1 MEKTTINSAPKI
13 VIIGGVAGGASA
25 AARARRLNED
35 AEIIMF
41 ERGEFVSFAN
51 CGLPY
56 HIGGDIQDRRKLLL
70 QTPESFL
77 ARFNVD
83 VRVMNEVI
91 SIDRAAKTVTV
102 RSILDDSQYT
112 ESYDFLLLSPGA
124 SPVVPPIPGVDN
136 PLTHS
141 LRNIPDM
148 DRILQTIQT
157 NNVKHA
163 TVVGGGFIGLEMME
177 AFQQRGIKT
186 TLLELSEQVM
196 TPVDR
201 EMAGFAHAEIR
212 EKGIELRLVTALSS
226 IEYVPE
232 THTAN
237 LESGESVRHQHVH
250 GHLSLSLSNGDQLNT
265 DLLIMAIGVRP
276 ETTLARNAGLEIGEL
291 GGIYTSTHM
300 QTSDPCIYAVGD
312 AIEEVDFVTGE
323 QTVVPLA
330 GPANRQGRMAA
341 NNMFGH
347 NESYQGTQ
355 GTAIC
360 KIFDLAI
367 ASTGKNEKQLKR
379 DGIDY
384 EKVYVHTASHASYY
398 PGAEIVSFKMLFD
411 PKSGKILG
419 AQAAGK
425 DGVDKR
431 IDIMAVAQRA
441 GMTVEQLQHLEL
453 TYAPPFGS
461 AKDVINQ
468 AAFVANNIIKGDA
481 TPIHFDE
488 MANIT
493 DEQILLDVR
502 NPAELKNGHF
512 ANSINIPVDELR
524 QRMDE
529 LPKDKEIIV
538 ICQVGLRG
546 NVAYRQL
553 VNRGYK
559 ARNLIG
565 GYRTWAFAQQ

>member
-1 MEKTTINSAPKI
+1 MTKI

-25 AARARRLNED
+25 AARARRLSED

-41 ERGEFVSFAN
+41 ERGPYVSFAN

-56 HIGGDIQDRRKLLL
+56 HIGGDIKERSNLLL

-83 VRVMNEVI
+83 VRTMNEVLRI
-91 SIDRAAKTVTV
+91 NRAAKTITV
-102 RSILDDSQYT
+102 RNLLDQSEYD
-112 ESYDFLLLSPGA
+112 ENYDFLLLSPDAG
-124 SPVVPPIPGVDN
+124 PVIPPIPGIQN

-148 DRILQTIQT
+148 DKIIQT
-157 NNVKHA
+157 LQMNKPEHA

-177 AFQQRGIKT
+177 AFHHLGIKT
-186 TLLELSEQVM
+186 TLIEMADQVM

-212 EKGIELRLVTALSS
+212 AKGIDLRLGAALKSV
-226 IEYVPE
+226 EYRPAA
-232 THTAN
+232 TLPSA
-237 LESGESVRHQHVH
+237 ESGESLEHKHVE
-250 GHLSLSLSNGDQLNT
+250 GELDLLLSNGDTLTT
-265 DLLIMAIGVRP
+265 DILIMAIGVRP
-276 ETTLARNAGLEIGEL
+276 ETKLAAEAGLQLGEL
-291 GGIYTSTHM
+291 GGIWVNEQM
-300 QTSDPCIYAVGD
+300 QTSDPAIYAVGD
-312 AIEEVDFVTGE
+312 AVEEKDFVTGK
-323 QTVVPLA
+323 QTLVPLA

-341 NNMFGH
+341 DNMLGR

-360 KIFDLAI
+360 KIFDLAV

-379 DGIDY
+379 EGIAY

-398 PGAEIVSFKMLFD
+398 PGAEVVSFKMLFD
-411 PKSGKILG
+411 PQTGKIFG
-419 AQAAGK
+419 AQAVGK
-425 DGVDKR
+425 DGIDKR
-431 IDIMAVAQRA
+431 IDVMAVAQRA

-468 AAFVANNIIKGDA
+468 AAFVATNLIKGDA
-481 TPIHFDE
+481 KAIHFDE
-488 MANIT
+488 IDNLT
-493 DEQILLDVR
+493 DEQVLLDVR
-502 NPAELKNGHF
+502 NPMELQNMGYLPG
-512 ANSINIPVDELR
+512 AINIPVDQLR
-524 QRMDE
+524 QHMNE
-529 LPKDKEIIV
+529 LPKDKEIV
-538 ICQVGLRG
+538 IYCQVGLRG

-553 VNRGYK
+553 VNNGFK

-565 GYRTWAFAQQ
+565 GYRTYKFAKA

>member
-1 MEKTTINSAPKI
+1 MTKI

-25 AARARRLNED
+25 AARARRLSED

-41 ERGEFVSFAN
+41 ERGPYVSFAN

-56 HIGGDIQDRRKLLL
+56 HIGGDIKERSNLLL

-83 VRVMNEVI
+83 VRTMNEVLRI
-91 SIDRAAKTVTV
+91 NRAAKTITV
-102 RSILDDSQYT
+102 RNLLDQSEYD
-112 ESYDFLLLSPGA
+112 ENYDFLLLSPGA
-124 SPVVPPIPGVDN
+124 GPVIPPIPGIQN

-141 LRNIPDM
+141 LRNMPDM
-148 DRILQTIQT
+148 DKIIQT
-157 NNVKHA
+157 LQMNKPEHA

-177 AFQQRGIKT
+177 AFHHLGIKT
-186 TLLELSEQVM
+186 TLIEMADQVM

-212 EKGIELRLVTALSS
+212 AKGIDLRLGAALKSV
-226 IEYVPE
+226 EYRPAA
-232 THTAN
+232 TLPSA
-237 LESGESVRHQHVH
+237 ESGESLEHKHVE
-250 GHLSLSLSNGDQLNT
+250 GELDLVLSNGDTLTT
-265 DLLIMAIGVRP
+265 DILIMAIGVRP
-276 ETTLARNAGLEIGEL
+276 ETKLAAEAGLQLGEL
-291 GGIYTSTHM
+291 GGIWVNEQM
-300 QTSDPCIYAVGD
+300 QTSDPAIYAVGD
-312 AIEEVDFVTGE
+312 AVEEKDFVTGK
-323 QTVVPLA
+323 QTLVPLA

-341 NNMFGH
+341 DNMLGR

-360 KIFDLAI
+360 KIFDLAV

-379 DGIDY
+379 EGIAY

-398 PGAEIVSFKMLFD
+398 PGAEVVSFKMLFD
-411 PKSGKILG
+411 PQTGKIFG
-419 AQAAGK
+419 AQAVGK
-425 DGVDKR
+425 DGIDKR
-431 IDIMAVAQRA
+431 IDVMAVAQRA

-468 AAFVANNIIKGDA
+468 AAFVATNLIKGDA
-481 TPIHFDE
+481 KAIHFDE
-488 MANIT
+488 IDNLT
-493 DEQILLDVR
+493 DEQVLLDVR
-502 NPAELKNGHF
+502 NPMELQNMGYLPG
-512 ANSINIPVDELR
+512 AINIPVDQLR
-524 QRMDE
+524 QRMNE
-529 LPKDKEIIV
+529 LPKDKEIV
-538 ICQVGLRG
+538 IYCQVGLRG

-553 VNRGYK
+553 VNNGFK

-565 GYRTWAFAQQ
+565 GYRTYKFAKA

>member
-1 MEKTTINSAPKI
+1 MSKI

-25 AARARRLNED
+25 AARARRLSED

-41 ERGEFVSFAN
+41 ERGPFVSFAN

-56 HIGGDIQDRRKLLL
+56 HIGGDIQERSKLLL

-83 VRVMNEVI
+83 VRVMNEVV
-91 SIDRAAKTVTV
+91 SINRQDKTVTV
-102 RSILDDSQYT
+102 NNLLDGSEYQ

-124 SPVVPPIPGVDN
+124 GPVVPPIPGIDN

-148 DRILQTIQT
+148 DRIIKTIET
-157 NNVKHA
+157 NKVEHA

-177 AFQQRGIKT
+177 AFHQLGIKT
-186 TLLELSEQVM
+186 TLVEMADQVM

-212 EKGIELRLVTALSS
+212 EKGIDLKLGVALESVKF
-226 IEYVPE
+226 VPNE
-232 THTAN
+232 HVASFD
-237 LESGESVRHQHVH
+237 SGESEKHQHLE
-250 GHLSLSLSNGDQLNT
+250 GELELTLNNGERLTT
-265 DLLIMAIGVRP
+265 DVLIMAIGVRP
-276 ETTLARNAGLEIGEL
+276 ETKLAKEAGLEIGAL
-291 GGIYTSTHM
+291 GGIYTNEYM
-300 QTSDPCIYAVGD
+300 QTSDPSIYAVGD
-312 AIEEVDFVTGE
+312 AVEEKDFVTGE
-323 QTVVPLA
+323 QTLVPLA
-330 GPANRQGRMAA
+330 GPANRQGRIAA
-341 NNMFGH
+341 DNMLGRQ
-347 NESYQGTQ
+347 ETYQGTQ

-360 KIFDLAI
+360 KIFDLAV

-379 DGIDY
+379 ENIAY

-398 PGAEIVSFKMLFD
+398 PGAETVSFKMLFD
-411 PKSGKILG
+411 PVTGKILG
-419 AQAAGK
+419 AQAVGK

-431 IDIMAVAQRA
+431 IDVMAVAQRA

-453 TYAPPFGS
+453 TYAPPYGS

-481 TPIHFDE
+481 TAIHYDE
-488 MANIT
+488 MDSLT
-493 DEQILLDVR
+493 EDQLLLDVR
-502 NPAELKNGHF
+502 NPGELESVGYLEG
-512 ANSINIPVDELR
+512 AINIPVDQLR
-524 QRMDE
+524 RRMHE
-529 LPKDKEIIV
+529 LPKEKEIV
-538 ICQVGLRG
+538 IYCQVGLRG

-553 VNRGYK
+553 VNNGYK

-565 GYRTWAFAQQ
+565 GYRTLKFARL

>member
-1 MEKTTINSAPKI
+1 MTKI
-13 VIIGGVAGGASA
+13 VIVGGVAGGASA
-25 AARARRLNED
+25 AARARRLSED

-41 ERGEFVSFAN
+41 ERGSFVSFAN

-56 HIGGDIQDRRKLLL
+56 HIGGDIEDRSKLLL

-83 VRVMNEVI
+83 VRVMSEVV
-91 SIDRAAKTVTV
+91 SIDRHNKQVT
-102 RSILDDSQYT
+102 IKNLLDGSEYI

-124 SPVVPPIPGVDN
+124 GPVVPPIPGIDN

-148 DRILQTIQT
+148 DRIINTIQM
-157 NNVKHA
+157 NKPEHA

-177 AFQQRGIKT
+177 AFHQLGIKT
-186 TLLELSEQVM
+186 TLIEMADQVM

-212 EKGIELRLVTALSS
+212 EKGVDLKLGVALEAVEYIPNQHMASIDSGENEDHQHIEGEIELT
-226 IEYVPE
+226 
-232 THTAN
+232 
-237 LESGESVRHQHVH
+237 
-250 GHLSLSLSNGDQLNT
+250 LSNGESLTT
-265 DLLIMAIGVRP
+265 DILIMAIGVRP
-276 ETTLARNAGLEIGEL
+276 ETKLAKEAGLQIGAL
-291 GGIYTSTHM
+291 GGIYTTDSM
-300 QTSDPCIYAVGD
+300 QTSDPSIYAVGD
-312 AIEEVDFVTGE
+312 AIEEKDFVTGA
-323 QTVVPLA
+323 QTLVPLA

-341 NNMFGH
+341 DNMLGR
-347 NESYQGTQ
+347 NETYQGTQ

-360 KIFDLAI
+360 KIFDLAV

-379 DGIDY
+379 EGVEY

-398 PGAEIVSFKMLFD
+398 PGAEIVSFKMLFE
-411 PKSGKILG
+411 PSTGKILG
-419 AQAAGK
+419 AQAVGK

-431 IDIMAVAQRA
+431 IDVMAVAQRA

-453 TYAPPFGS
+453 TYAPPYGS

-468 AAFVANNIIKGDA
+468 AAFVASNIIKGDA
-481 TPIHFDE
+481 TPIHFNE
-488 MANIT
+488 VTNLNGN
-493 DEQILLDVR
+493 QVLLDVR
-502 NPAELKNGHF
+502 NPAELENVGF
-512 ANSINIPVDELR
+512 ISGAINIPVDQLR
-524 QRMDE
+524 QRMSE
-529 LPKDKEIIV
+529 LPKDKEII
-538 ICQVGLRG
+538 IYCQVGLRG

-553 VNRGYK
+553 VNNGFK

-565 GYRTWAFAQQ
+565 GYRTFKFANA

>member
-1 MEKTTINSAPKI
+1 MSKI

-25 AARARRLNED
+25 AARARRLSED

-41 ERGEFVSFAN
+41 ERGPFVSFAN

-56 HIGGDIQDRRKLLL
+56 HIGGDIQERSKLLL

-83 VRVMNEVI
+83 VRVMNEVV
-91 SIDRAAKTVTV
+91 SINRQDKTVRV
-102 RSILDDSQYT
+102 NNLLDGSEYQ

-124 SPVVPPIPGVDN
+124 GPVVPPIPGIDN

-148 DRILQTIQT
+148 DRIIKTIET
-157 NNVKHA
+157 NKVEHA

-177 AFQQRGIKT
+177 AFHQLGIKT
-186 TLLELSEQVM
+186 TLVEMADQVM

-212 EKGIELRLVTALSS
+212 EKGIDLKLGVALESVKF
-226 IEYVPE
+226 VPNE
-232 THTAN
+232 HVASFD
-237 LESGESVRHQHVH
+237 SGESEKHQHLE
-250 GHLSLSLSNGDQLNT
+250 GELELTLNNGERLTT
-265 DLLIMAIGVRP
+265 DILIMAIGVRP
-276 ETTLARNAGLEIGEL
+276 ETKLAKEAGLEIGAL
-291 GGIYTSTHM
+291 GGIYVNEYM
-300 QTSDPCIYAVGD
+300 QTSDPSIYAVGD
-312 AIEEVDFVTGE
+312 AVEEKDFVTGE
-323 QTVVPLA
+323 QTLVPLA

-341 NNMFGH
+341 DNMLGRQ
-347 NESYQGTQ
+347 ETYQGTQ

-360 KIFDLAI
+360 KIFDLAV

-379 DGIDY
+379 ENIAY

-398 PGAEIVSFKMLFD
+398 PGAETVSFKMLFD
-411 PKSGKILG
+411 PVTGKILG
-419 AQAAGK
+419 AQAVGK

-431 IDIMAVAQRA
+431 IDVMAVAQRA

-453 TYAPPFGS
+453 TYAPPYGS

-481 TPIHFDE
+481 TAIHYDE
-488 MANIT
+488 MDSLT
-493 DEQILLDVR
+493 EDQLLLDVR
-502 NPAELKNGHF
+502 NPGELESVGYLEG
-512 ANSINIPVDELR
+512 AINIPVDQLR
-524 QRMDE
+524 RRMHE
-529 LPKDKEIIV
+529 LPKDKEIV
-538 ICQVGLRG
+538 IYCQVGLRG

-553 VNRGYK
+553 VNNGYK

-565 GYRTWAFAQQ
+565 GYRTLKFARL

>member
-1 MEKTTINSAPKI
+1 MTKI

-25 AARARRLNED
+25 AARARRLSEE

-41 ERGEFVSFAN
+41 ERGPYVSFAN

-56 HIGGDIQDRRKLLL
+56 HIGGDIKERSNLLL

-83 VRVMNEVI
+83 VRTMNEVLRI
-91 SIDRAAKTVTV
+91 NRAAKTITV
-102 RSILDDSQYT
+102 RNLLDQSEYD
-112 ESYDFLLLSPGA
+112 ENYDFLLLSPGA
-124 SPVVPPIPGVDN
+124 GPVIPPIPGIQN

-148 DRILQTIQT
+148 DKIIQT
-157 NNVKHA
+157 LQMNKPEHA

-177 AFQQRGIKT
+177 AFHHLGIKT
-186 TLLELSEQVM
+186 TLIEMADQVM

-212 EKGIELRLVTALSS
+212 AKGIDLRLGAALKSV
-226 IEYVPE
+226 EYRPAA
-232 THTAN
+232 TLPSA
-237 LESGESVRHQHVH
+237 ESGESLEHKHVE
-250 GHLSLSLSNGDQLNT
+250 GELDLLLSNGDTLTT
-265 DLLIMAIGVRP
+265 DILIMAIGVRP
-276 ETTLARNAGLEIGEL
+276 ETKLAAEAGLQLGEL
-291 GGIYTSTHM
+291 CGIWVNEQM
-300 QTSDPCIYAVGD
+300 QTSDPAIYAVGD
-312 AIEEVDFVTGE
+312 AVEEKDFVTGK
-323 QTVVPLA
+323 QTLVPLA

-341 NNMFGH
+341 DNMLGR

-360 KIFDLAI
+360 KIFDLAV

-379 DGIDY
+379 EGIAY

-398 PGAEIVSFKMLFD
+398 PGAEVVSFKMLFD
-411 PKSGKILG
+411 PQTGKIFG
-419 AQAAGK
+419 AQAVGK
-425 DGVDKR
+425 DGIDKR
-431 IDIMAVAQRA
+431 IDVMAVAQRA

-468 AAFVANNIIKGDA
+468 AAFVATNLMKGDA
-481 TPIHFDE
+481 KAIHFDE
-488 MANIT
+488 IDNLT
-493 DEQILLDVR
+493 DEQVLLDVR
-502 NPAELKNGHF
+502 NPMELQNMGYLPG
-512 ANSINIPVDELR
+512 AINIPVDQLR
-524 QRMDE
+524 QRMNE
-529 LPKDKEIIV
+529 LPKDKEIV
-538 ICQVGLRG
+538 IYCQVGLRG

-553 VNRGYK
+553 VNNGFK

-565 GYRTWAFAQQ
+565 GYRTYKFAKA

>member
-1 MEKTTINSAPKI
+1 MSKI

-25 AARARRLNED
+25 AARARRLSED

-41 ERGEFVSFAN
+41 ERGPFVSFAN

-56 HIGGDIQDRRKLLL
+56 HIGGDIKDRSKLLL

-83 VRVMNEVI
+83 VRVMNEVV
-91 SIDRAAKTVTV
+91 SINRQDKTVTV
-102 RSILDDSQYT
+102 NNLLDGSEYQ

-124 SPVVPPIPGVDN
+124 GPVVPPIPGIDN

-148 DRILQTIQT
+148 DRIIKTIET
-157 NNVKHA
+157 NKVEHA

-177 AFQQRGIKT
+177 AFHQLGVKT
-186 TLLELSEQVM
+186 TLVEMADQVM

-212 EKGIELRLVTALSS
+212 EKGIDLRLGVALSS
-226 IEYVPE
+226 VEYI
-232 THTAN
+232 AN
-237 LESGESVRHQHVH
+237 QSVANNEAGEDDTHQHLQ
-250 GHLSLSLSNGDQLNT
+250 GKLTLSLNNGDQLDT
-265 DLLIMAIGVRP
+265 DILIMAIGVRP
-276 ETTLARNAGLEIGEL
+276 ETKLAQEAGLQIGAL
-291 GGIYTSTHM
+291 GGIYTNEYM
-300 QTSDPCIYAVGD
+300 QSSDPSIYAVGD
-312 AIEEVDFVTGE
+312 AVEEKDFVTGE
-323 QTVVPLA
+323 QTLVPLA
-330 GPANRQGRMAA
+330 GTANRQGRMAA
-341 NNMFGH
+341 DNMLGRQ
-347 NESYQGTQ
+347 ETYQGTQ

-360 KIFDLAI
+360 KIFDLAV

-379 DGIDY
+379 ENIAY

-398 PGAEIVSFKMLFD
+398 PGAETVSFKMLFD
-411 PKSGKILG
+411 PLTGKILG
-419 AQAAGK
+419 AQAVGK

-431 IDIMAVAQRA
+431 IDVMAVAQRA

-453 TYAPPFGS
+453 TYAPPYGS

-481 TPIHFDE
+481 TAIHFDE
-488 MANIT
+488 IDNLS
-493 DEQILLDVR
+493 ENQVLLDVR
-502 NPAELKNGHF
+502 NPGELESVGFIKG
-512 ANSINIPVDELR
+512 AINIPVDQLR
-524 QRMDE
+524 QRMNE
-529 LPKDKEIIV
+529 LPKDKEIV
-538 ICQVGLRG
+538 IYCQVGLRG

-553 VNRGYK
+553 VNSGFK
-559 ARNLIG
+559 ARNLLG
-565 GYRTWAFAQQ
+565 GYRTYKFAQA

>member
-1 MEKTTINSAPKI
+1 MSKI

-25 AARARRLNED
+25 AARARRLSED

-41 ERGEFVSFAN
+41 ERGPFVSFAN

-56 HIGGDIQDRRKLLL
+56 HIGGDIQERSKLLL

-83 VRVMNEVI
+83 VRVMNEVV
-91 SIDRAAKTVTV
+91 SINRQDKSVTV
-102 RSILDDSQYT
+102 KNLLDGSEYQ

-124 SPVVPPIPGVDN
+124 GPVVPPIPGIDN

-148 DRILQTIQT
+148 DRIIKAIET
-157 NNVKHA
+157 NKVEHA

-177 AFQQRGIKT
+177 AFHQLGVKT
-186 TLLELSEQVM
+186 TLVEMADQVM

-212 EKGIELRLVTALSS
+212 EKGIDLRLGVALSS
-226 IEYVPE
+226 VEYV
-232 THTAN
+232 AN
-237 LESGESVRHQHVH
+237 QSIASIEAGEDDTHQHLQ
-250 GHLSLSLSNGDQLNT
+250 GKLTLSLNNGDQLDT
-265 DLLIMAIGVRP
+265 DILIMAIGVRP
-276 ETTLARNAGLEIGEL
+276 ETKLAQEAGLQIGSL
-291 GGIYTSTHM
+291 GGIYTNEYM
-300 QTSDPCIYAVGD
+300 QTSDPSIYAVGD
-312 AIEEVDFVTGE
+312 AVEEKDFVTGE
-323 QTVVPLA
+323 QTLVPLA

-341 NNMFGH
+341 DNMLGRQ
-347 NESYQGTQ
+347 ETYQGTQ

-360 KIFDLAI
+360 KIFDLAV

-379 DGIDY
+379 ENIAY

-398 PGAEIVSFKMLFD
+398 PGAETVSFKMLFD
-411 PKSGKILG
+411 PATGKILG
-419 AQAAGK
+419 AQAVGK

-431 IDIMAVAQRA
+431 IDVMAVAQRA

-453 TYAPPFGS
+453 TYAPPYGS

-481 TPIHFDE
+481 TAIHFDE
-488 MANIT
+488 IDNLS
-493 DEQILLDVR
+493 ENQVLLDVR
-502 NPAELKNGHF
+502 NPGELESVGF
-512 ANSINIPVDELR
+512 IEGAINIPVDQLR
-524 QRMDE
+524 QRMNE
-529 LPKDKEIIV
+529 LPKDKEIV
-538 ICQVGLRG
+538 IYCQVGLRG

-553 VNRGYK
+553 VNSGFK
-559 ARNLIG
+559 ARNLLG
-565 GYRTWAFAQQ
+565 GYRTYKFARA

>member
-1 MEKTTINSAPKI
+1 MSKI

-25 AARARRLNED
+25 AARARRLSED

-41 ERGEFVSFAN
+41 ERGPFVSFAN

-56 HIGGDIQDRRKLLL
+56 HIGGDIQERSKLLL

-83 VRVMNEVI
+83 VRVMNEVV
-91 SIDRAAKTVTV
+91 SINRQDKTVT
-102 RSILDDSQYT
+102 IKNLLDGSEYQ

-124 SPVVPPIPGVDN
+124 GPVVPPIPGIDN

-148 DRILQTIQT
+148 DRIIKTIET
-157 NNVKHA
+157 NKVEHA

-177 AFQQRGIKT
+177 AFHQLGVKT
-186 TLLELSEQVM
+186 TLVEMADQVM

-212 EKGIELRLVTALSS
+212 KKGIDLRLGVALSS
-226 IEYVPE
+226 VEYV
-232 THTAN
+232 AN
-237 LESGESVRHQHVH
+237 QSIANIEAGEDDAHQHLQ
-250 GHLSLSLSNGDQLNT
+250 GKLTLSLNNGDQLDT
-265 DLLIMAIGVRP
+265 DILIMAIGVRP
-276 ETTLARNAGLEIGEL
+276 ETKLAQEAGLQIGSL
-291 GGIYTSTHM
+291 GGIYTNEYM
-300 QTSDPCIYAVGD
+300 QTSDPSIYAVGD
-312 AIEEVDFVTGE
+312 AVEEKDFVTGE
-323 QTVVPLA
+323 QTLVPLA

-341 NNMFGH
+341 DNMLGRQ
-347 NESYQGTQ
+347 ETYQGTQ

-360 KIFDLAI
+360 KIFDLAV

-379 DGIDY
+379 ENIAY

-398 PGAEIVSFKMLFD
+398 PGAETVSFKMLFD
-411 PKSGKILG
+411 PATGKILG
-419 AQAAGK
+419 AQAVGK

-431 IDIMAVAQRA
+431 IDVMAVAQRA

-453 TYAPPFGS
+453 TYAPPYGS

-481 TPIHFDE
+481 TAIHFDE
-488 MANIT
+488 IDNLSE
-493 DEQILLDVR
+493 DQVLLDVR
-502 NPAELKNGHF
+502 NPGELESVGF
-512 ANSINIPVDELR
+512 IEGAINIPVDQLR
-524 QRMDE
+524 QRMNE
-529 LPKDKEIIV
+529 LPKDKEIV
-538 ICQVGLRG
+538 IYCQVGLRG

-553 VNRGYK
+553 VNSGFK
-559 ARNLIG
+559 ARNLLG
-565 GYRTWAFAQQ
+565 GYRTYKFAKA

>member
-1 MEKTTINSAPKI
+1 MSKI

-25 AARARRLNED
+25 AARARRLSED

-41 ERGEFVSFAN
+41 ERGPFVSFAN

-56 HIGGDIQDRRKLLL
+56 HIGGDIQERSKLLL

-83 VRVMNEVI
+83 VRVMNEVV
-91 SIDRAAKTVTV
+91 SMNRQDKTVTV
-102 RSILDDSQYT
+102 KNLLDGSEYQ

-124 SPVVPPIPGVDN
+124 GPVVPPIPGIDN

-148 DRILQTIQT
+148 DRIIKTIET
-157 NNVKHA
+157 NKVEHA

-177 AFQQRGIKT
+177 AFHQLGVKT
-186 TLLELSEQVM
+186 TLVEMADQVM

-212 EKGIELRLVTALSS
+212 EKGIDLRLGVALSS
-226 IEYVPE
+226 IEYV
-232 THTAN
+232 AN
-237 LESGESVRHQHVH
+237 QSVANTEAGEDDTHQHLQ
-250 GHLSLSLSNGDQLNT
+250 GKLTLSLNNGDQLDT
-265 DLLIMAIGVRP
+265 DILIMAIGVRP
-276 ETTLARNAGLEIGEL
+276 ETKLAQEAGLQIGAL
-291 GGIYTSTHM
+291 GGIYTNEYM
-300 QTSDPCIYAVGD
+300 QTSDPSIYAVGD
-312 AIEEVDFVTGE
+312 AVEEKDFVTGE
-323 QTVVPLA
+323 QTLVPLA

-341 NNMFGH
+341 DNMLGRQ
-347 NESYQGTQ
+347 ETYQGTQ

-360 KIFDLAI
+360 KIFDLAV

-379 DGIDY
+379 ENIAY

-398 PGAEIVSFKMLFD
+398 PGAETVSFKMLFD
-411 PKSGKILG
+411 PATGKILG
-419 AQAAGK
+419 AQAVGK

-431 IDIMAVAQRA
+431 IDVMAVAQRA

-453 TYAPPFGS
+453 TYAPPYGS

-481 TPIHFDE
+481 TAIHFDE
-488 MANIT
+488 IDNLS
-493 DEQILLDVR
+493 ENQVLLDVR
-502 NPAELKNGHF
+502 NPGELESVGF
-512 ANSINIPVDELR
+512 IEGAINIPVDQLR
-524 QRMDE
+524 QRMNE
-529 LPKDKEIIV
+529 LPKDKEIV
-538 ICQVGLRG
+538 IYCQVGLRG

-553 VNRGYK
+553 VNSGFK
-559 ARNLIG
+559 ARNLLG
-565 GYRTWAFAQQ
+565 GYRTYKFAKA

>member
-1 MEKTTINSAPKI
+1 MSKI

-25 AARARRLNED
+25 AARARRLSED

-41 ERGEFVSFAN
+41 ERGPFVSFAN

-56 HIGGDIQDRRKLLL
+56 HIGGDIQERSKLLL

-83 VRVMNEVI
+83 VRVMNEVV
-91 SIDRAAKTVTV
+91 SINRQDKTVTV
-102 RSILDDSQYT
+102 KNLLDGSEYQ

-124 SPVVPPIPGVDN
+124 APVVPPIPGIDN

-148 DRILQTIQT
+148 DRIIKTIET
-157 NNVKHA
+157 NKVEHA

-177 AFQQRGIKT
+177 AFHQLGVKT
-186 TLLELSEQVM
+186 TLVEMADQVM

-212 EKGIELRLVTALSS
+212 EKGIDLRLGVALSS
-226 IEYVPE
+226 VEFV
-232 THTAN
+232 AN
-237 LESGESVRHQHVH
+237 QSVANAEAGEDDTHQHLQ
-250 GHLSLSLSNGDQLNT
+250 GKLTLSLNNGDQLDT
-265 DLLIMAIGVRP
+265 DILIMAIGVRP
-276 ETTLARNAGLEIGEL
+276 ETKLAQEAGLQIGSL
-291 GGIYTSTHM
+291 GGIYTNEYM
-300 QTSDPCIYAVGD
+300 QTSDPSIYAVGD
-312 AIEEVDFVTGE
+312 AVEEKDFVTGE
-323 QTVVPLA
+323 QTLVPLA

-341 NNMFGH
+341 DNMLGRQ
-347 NESYQGTQ
+347 ETYQGTQ

-360 KIFDLAI
+360 KIFDLAV

-379 DGIDY
+379 ENIAY

-398 PGAEIVSFKMLFD
+398 PGAETVSFKMLFD
-411 PKSGKILG
+411 PATGKILG
-419 AQAAGK
+419 AQAVGK

-431 IDIMAVAQRA
+431 IDVMAVAQRA

-453 TYAPPFGS
+453 TYAPPYGS

-481 TPIHFDE
+481 TAIHFDE
-488 MANIT
+488 IDNLSE
-493 DEQILLDVR
+493 DQVLLDVR
-502 NPAELKNGHF
+502 NPGELESVGF
-512 ANSINIPVDELR
+512 IEGAINIPVDQLR
-524 QRMDE
+524 QRMNE
-529 LPKDKEIIV
+529 LPKDKEIV
-538 ICQVGLRG
+538 IYCQVGLRG

-553 VNRGYK
+553 VNSGFK
-559 ARNLIG
+559 ARNLLG
-565 GYRTWAFAQQ
+565 GYRTYKFAKA

>member
-1 MEKTTINSAPKI
+1 MTKI
-13 VIIGGVAGGASA
+13 LIIGGVAGGASA
-25 AARARRLNED
+25 AARARRLSEE

-56 HIGGDIQDRRKLLL
+56 HIGGDIQDRSKLLL

-91 SIDRAAKTVTV
+91 SINRSEKTVTI
-102 RSILDDSQYT
+102 RNTLDNNEYV

-124 SPVVPPIPGVDN
+124 APIVPPIPGIDN

-148 DRILQTIQT
+148 DKIIKTIEM
-157 NNVKHA
+157 NKPEHA

-177 AFQQRGIKT
+177 AFHQLGIKT
-186 TLLELSEQVM
+186 SLVEMADQVM
-196 TPVDR
+196 TPVDK
-201 EMAGFAHAEIR
+201 EMAGIAHQEIR
-212 EKGIELRLVTALSS
+212 NKGIDLRLGVA
-226 IEYVPE
+226 
-232 THTAN
+232 
-237 LESGESVRHQHVH
+237 LESVEYKPSDSVANEDAGESPAHQHLC
-250 GHLSLSLSNGDQLNT
+250 GELTLSLNNGDTFNT
-265 DLLIMAIGVRP
+265 DILIMAIGVRP
-276 ETTLARNAGLEIGEL
+276 ETTLAAEAGLQIGEL
-291 GGIYTSTHM
+291 GGIYTNESM
-300 QTSDPCIYAVGD
+300 QTSDPSIYAVGD
-312 AIEEVDFVTGE
+312 AVEEADFVTGNP
-323 QTVVPLA
+323 TLVPLA

-341 NNMFGH
+341 DNMLGRS
-347 NESYQGTQ
+347 ETYQGTQ

-360 KIFDLAI
+360 KIFDLAV
-367 ASTGKNEKQLKR
+367 ASTGKNEKSLKR
-379 DGIDY
+379 EGINY

-411 PKSGKILG
+411 PETGKILG
-419 AQAAGK
+419 AQAVGK

-453 TYAPPFGS
+453 TYAPPYGS

-481 TPIHFDE
+481 IPIHFDE
-488 MANIT
+488 I
-493 DEQILLDVR
+493 DELSDDQLLLDVR
-502 NPAELKNGHF
+502 NPAELENVGYIEG
-512 ANSINIPVDELR
+512 SINIPVDSLR
-524 QRMDE
+524 HRMHE
-529 LPKDKEIIV
+529 LPKDKEIII

-546 NVAYRQL
+546 HVAYRQL
-553 VNRGYK
+553 VNNGFK

-565 GYRTWAFAQQ
+565 GYRTYKFAKA

>member
-1 MEKTTINSAPKI
+1 MTKI
-13 VIIGGVAGGASA
+13 LIVGGVAGGASA
-25 AARARRLNED
+25 AARARRLSED

-41 ERGEFVSFAN
+41 ERGSFVSFAN

-56 HIGGDIQDRRKLLL
+56 HISGDIKDRSKLLL

-91 SIDRAAKTVTV
+91 SIDRHNKQVTV
-102 RSILDDSQYT
+102 KNLLDNSEYT

-124 SPVVPPIPGVDN
+124 GPIVPPIPGIDN

-148 DRILQTIQT
+148 DRIIQTIQM
-157 NNVKHA
+157 NKPEHA

-177 AFQQRGIKT
+177 AFHQLGIKT
-186 TLLELSEQVM
+186 TLIEMADQVM

-212 EKGIELRLVTALSS
+212 QKGIDLKLGVALQA
-226 IEYVPE
+226 IEYVPNE
-232 THTAN
+232 HIASIG
-237 LESGESVRHQHVH
+237 SGEDTEHQHIE
-250 GHLSLSLSNGDQLNT
+250 GELNLTLSNGESLTT
-265 DLLIMAIGVRP
+265 DILIMAIGVRP
-276 ETTLARNAGLEIGEL
+276 ETELAKEAGLQIGEL
-291 GGIYTSTHM
+291 GGIYTNEMM
-300 QTSDPCIYAVGD
+300 QTSDPSIYAVGD
-312 AIEEVDFVTGE
+312 AVEEKDFVTGA
-323 QTVVPLA
+323 QTLVPLA

-341 NNMFGH
+341 DNMLGRS
-347 NESYQGTQ
+347 ETYQGTQ

-360 KIFDLAI
+360 KIFDLAV

-379 DGIDY
+379 DGVEY

-398 PGAEIVSFKMLFD
+398 PGAEIVSLKMLFD
-411 PKSGKILG
+411 PKTGKIFG
-419 AQAAGK
+419 AQAVGK

-431 IDIMAVAQRA
+431 IDVMAVAQRA

-453 TYAPPFGS
+453 TYAPPYGS

-481 TPIHFDE
+481 TPIQFDE
-488 MANIT
+488 MDSLT
-493 DEQILLDVR
+493 DEQVLLDVR
-502 NPAELKNGHF
+502 NPGELESVGYLEG
-512 ANSINIPVDELR
+512 AINIPVDQLR
-524 QRMDE
+524 RRMHE
-529 LPKDKEIIV
+529 LPKDKEIV
-538 ICQVGLRG
+538 IYCQVGLRG

-553 VNRGYK
+553 VNNGYK

-565 GYRTWAFAQQ
+565 GYRTLKFARL

>member
-1 MEKTTINSAPKI
+1 MTKI

-25 AARARRLNED
+25 AARARRLSED

-41 ERGEFVSFAN
+41 ERGPYVSFAN

-56 HIGGDIQDRRKLLL
+56 HIGGDIKERSNLLL

-83 VRVMNEVI
+83 VRTMNEVLRI
-91 SIDRAAKTVTV
+91 NRAAKTITV
-102 RSILDDSQYT
+102 RNLLDQSEYD
-112 ESYDFLLLSPGA
+112 ENYDFLLLSPGA
-124 SPVVPPIPGVDN
+124 GPVIPPIPGIQN

-148 DRILQTIQT
+148 DKIIQT
-157 NNVKHA
+157 LQMNKPEHA

-177 AFQQRGIKT
+177 AFHHLGIKT
-186 TLLELSEQVM
+186 TLIEMADQVM

-212 EKGIELRLVTALSS
+212 AKGIDLRLGAALKSV
-226 IEYVPE
+226 EYRPAA
-232 THTAN
+232 TLPSA
-237 LESGESVRHQHVH
+237 ESGESLEHKHVE
-250 GHLSLSLSNGDQLNT
+250 GELDLLLSNGDTLTT
-265 DLLIMAIGVRP
+265 DILIMAIGVRP
-276 ETTLARNAGLEIGEL
+276 ETKLAAEAGLQLGEL
-291 GGIYTSTHM
+291 GGIWVNEQM
-300 QTSDPCIYAVGD
+300 QTSDPAIYAVGD
-312 AIEEVDFVTGE
+312 AVEEKDFVTGK
-323 QTVVPLA
+323 QTLVPLA

-341 NNMFGH
+341 DNMLGR

-360 KIFDLAI
+360 KIFDLAV
-367 ASTGKNEKQLKR
+367 ASTDKNEKQLKR
-379 DGIDY
+379 EGIAY

-398 PGAEIVSFKMLFD
+398 PGAEVVSFKMLFD
-411 PKSGKILG
+411 PQTGKIFG
-419 AQAAGK
+419 AQAVGK
-425 DGVDKR
+425 DGIDKR
-431 IDIMAVAQRA
+431 IDVMAVAQRA

-468 AAFVANNIIKGDA
+468 AAFVATNLIKGDA
-481 TPIHFDE
+481 KAIHFDE
-488 MANIT
+488 IDNLT
-493 DEQILLDVR
+493 DEQVLLDVR
-502 NPAELKNGHF
+502 NPMELQNMGYLPG
-512 ANSINIPVDELR
+512 AINIPVDQLR
-524 QRMDE
+524 QHMNE
-529 LPKDKEIIV
+529 LPKDKEIV
-538 ICQVGLRG
+538 IYCQVGLRG

-553 VNRGYK
+553 VNNGFK

-565 GYRTWAFAQQ
+565 GYRTYKFAKA

>member
-1 MEKTTINSAPKI
+1 MSKI

-25 AARARRLNED
+25 AARARRLSED

-41 ERGEFVSFAN
+41 ERGPFVSFAN

-56 HIGGDIQDRRKLLL
+56 HIGGDIQERSKLLL

-83 VRVMNEVI
+83 VRVMNEVV
-91 SIDRAAKTVTV
+91 SINRQDKTVTV
-102 RSILDDSQYT
+102 NNLLDGSEYQ

-124 SPVVPPIPGVDN
+124 GPVVPPIPGIDN

-148 DRILQTIQT
+148 DRIIKTIET
-157 NNVKHA
+157 NKVEHA

-177 AFQQRGIKT
+177 ALHQLGIKT
-186 TLLELSEQVM
+186 TLVEMADQVM

-212 EKGIELRLVTALSS
+212 EKGIDLKLGVALESVKF
-226 IEYVPE
+226 VPNE
-232 THTAN
+232 HVASFD
-237 LESGESVRHQHVH
+237 SGESEKHQHLE
-250 GHLSLSLSNGDQLNT
+250 GELELTLNNGERLTT
-265 DLLIMAIGVRP
+265 DILIMAIGVRP
-276 ETTLARNAGLEIGEL
+276 ETKLAKEAGLEIGAL
-291 GGIYTSTHM
+291 GGIYTNEYM
-300 QTSDPCIYAVGD
+300 QTSDPSIYAVGD
-312 AIEEVDFVTGE
+312 AVEEKDFVTGE
-323 QTVVPLA
+323 QTLVPLA
-330 GPANRQGRMAA
+330 GPANRQGRIAA
-341 NNMFGH
+341 DNMLGRQ
-347 NESYQGTQ
+347 ETYQGTQ

-360 KIFDLAI
+360 KIFDLAV

-379 DGIDY
+379 ENIAY

-398 PGAEIVSFKMLFD
+398 PGAETVSFKMLFD
-411 PKSGKILG
+411 PVTGKILG
-419 AQAAGK
+419 AQAVGK

-431 IDIMAVAQRA
+431 IDVMAVAQRA

-453 TYAPPFGS
+453 TYAPPYGS

-481 TPIHFDE
+481 TAIHYDE
-488 MANIT
+488 MDSLT
-493 DEQILLDVR
+493 EDQLLLDVR
-502 NPAELKNGHF
+502 NPGELESVGYLEG
-512 ANSINIPVDELR
+512 AINIPVDQLR
-524 QRMDE
+524 RRMHE
-529 LPKDKEIIV
+529 LPKDKEIV
-538 ICQVGLRG
+538 IYCQVGLRG

-553 VNRGYK
+553 VNNGYK

-565 GYRTWAFAQQ
+565 GYRTLKFARL

>member
-1 MEKTTINSAPKI
+1 MSKI

-25 AARARRLNED
+25 AARARRLSED

-41 ERGEFVSFAN
+41 ERGPFVSFAN

-56 HIGGDIQDRRKLLL
+56 HIGGDIQERSKLLL

-83 VRVMNEVI
+83 VRVMNEVV
-91 SIDRAAKTVTV
+91 SINRQDKSVTV
-102 RSILDDSQYT
+102 KNLLDGSEYQ

-124 SPVVPPIPGVDN
+124 GPVVPPIPGIDN

-148 DRILQTIQT
+148 DRIIKTLET
-157 NNVKHA
+157 NKVEHA

-177 AFQQRGIKT
+177 AFHQLGVKT
-186 TLLELSEQVM
+186 TLVEMADQVM

-212 EKGIELRLVTALSS
+212 EKGIDLLLGVALSS
-226 IEYVPE
+226 VEYV
-232 THTAN
+232 AN
-237 LESGESVRHQHVH
+237 QSIANIEAGEDDAHQHLQ
-250 GHLSLSLSNGDQLNT
+250 GKLTLSLNNGDQLDT
-265 DLLIMAIGVRP
+265 DILIMAIGVRP
-276 ETTLARNAGLEIGEL
+276 ETKLAQEAGLQIGSL
-291 GGIYTSTHM
+291 GGIYTNEYM
-300 QTSDPCIYAVGD
+300 QTSDPSIYAVGD
-312 AIEEVDFVTGE
+312 AVEEKDFVTGE
-323 QTVVPLA
+323 QTLVPLA
-330 GPANRQGRMAA
+330 GPANRQGRMAVD
-341 NNMFGH
+341 NMLGRQ
-347 NESYQGTQ
+347 ETYQGAQ

-360 KIFDLAI
+360 KIFDLAV

-379 DGIDY
+379 ENIAY

-398 PGAEIVSFKMLFD
+398 PGAETVSFKMLFD
-411 PKSGKILG
+411 PATGKILG
-419 AQAAGK
+419 AQAVGK

-431 IDIMAVAQRA
+431 IDVMAVAQRA

-453 TYAPPFGS
+453 TYAPPYGS

-481 TPIHFDE
+481 TAIHFDE
-488 MANIT
+488 IDNLSE
-493 DEQILLDVR
+493 DQVLLDVR
-502 NPAELKNGHF
+502 NPGELESVGF
-512 ANSINIPVDELR
+512 IEGAINIPVDQLR
-524 QRMDE
+524 QRMNE
-529 LPKDKEIIV
+529 LPKDKEIV
-538 ICQVGLRG
+538 IYCQVGLRG

-553 VNRGYK
+553 VNSGFK
-559 ARNLIG
+559 ARNLLG
-565 GYRTWAFAQQ
+565 GYRTYKFAKA